1 MNGEKDHTISYWALI
16 IGSLCFYV
24 GYKDD
29 LDFMPRIITTL
40 AMVFIGFF
48 GVGSLDYFLNSG
60 SYGER
65 FIPRFGMM
73 YFFGA
78 VPISFAFVNLM
89 EFGAG
94 LAQGYMLNV
103 SQTGLLAFWVAGFF
117 YAVFYFA
124 EIATNIIWHDIWCFQ
139 KPQYYDDDDA
149 AAEYDDAEYDDQE
162 DEMLLDDES
171 DDGSQ
176 IPISPRR

>member
-1 MNGEKDHTISYWALI
+1 MNGEKDHTISYCALI
-16 IGSLCFYV
+16 LGSLCFYV

-29 LDFMPRIITTL
+29 LDFMPRILTTL
-40 AMVFIGFF
+40 AILFIGFW
-48 GVGSLDYFLNSG
+48 GVGSLNYFLRNG

-73 YFFGA
+73 FFFGA
-78 VPISFAFVNLM
+78 VPISFAFVNFL

-117 YAVFYFA
+117 YAFFYFA
-124 EIATNIIWHDIWCFQ
+124 EIAANIIWHDIWGFA
-139 KPQYYDDDDA
+139 KPQYYADDDDA
-149 AAEYDDAEYDDQE
+149 NYDDQE
-162 DEMLLDDES
+162 EIFFDDES
-171 DDGSQ
+171 DEDGSHV
-176 IPISPRR
+176 PINPRR